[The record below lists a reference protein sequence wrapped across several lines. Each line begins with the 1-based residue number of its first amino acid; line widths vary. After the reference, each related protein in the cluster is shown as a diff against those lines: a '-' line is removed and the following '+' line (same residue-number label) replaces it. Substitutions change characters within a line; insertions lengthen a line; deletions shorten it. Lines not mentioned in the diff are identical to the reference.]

1 MGQESFDVVR
11 FNLGTLL
18 EGQMMTAKLKNA
30 YNSLIIDPRGLGCAG
45 LAKYLKN
52 MESNGLHVLRK
63 MESQSFF
70 SESSVCVRVM
80 KRRGPC
86 TLWLI
91 KKGVPLYEN
100 WVQVILFLP

>member
-1 MGQESFDVVR
+1 MKFPGNVKQLTD
-11 FNLGTLL
+11 
-18 EGQMMTAKLKNA
+18 
-30 YNSLIIDPRGLGCAG
+30 YLILVMIWSGLHLNTG

-70 SESSVCVRVM
+70 SESSVCIRVM